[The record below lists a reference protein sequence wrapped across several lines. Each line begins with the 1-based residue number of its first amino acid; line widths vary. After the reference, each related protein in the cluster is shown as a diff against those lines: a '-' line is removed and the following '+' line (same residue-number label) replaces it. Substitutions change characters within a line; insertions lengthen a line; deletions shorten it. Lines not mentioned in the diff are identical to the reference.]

1 MFLTLIGVGL
11 AIFILICVW
20 SAIEI
25 YRSSSSQ
32 IINLVLNKALWEML
46 CYSGYLPVLSLYKDQ
61 EPNSSL

>member
-25 YRSSSSQ
+25 YLEAYHR
-32 IINLVLNKALWEML
+32 K
-46 CYSGYLPVLSLYKDQ
+46 
-61 EPNSSL
+61 